1 MSADDVEP
9 IGWGVAAN
17 ITESNRYFV
26 EGAKVWVSLL
36 TGGEGTERLVVVGHH
51 RGTGHRLVKVIVTS
65 KRLNNFRVCGIY
77 SPTVY
82 AMFGDWP
89 GQHWASKEVAE
100 EFVASLVGSSS
111 SAAGSTP

>member
-1 MSADDVEP
+1 MRSDAVDP

-17 ITESNRYFV
+17 LTESNRYFV
-26 EGAKVWVSLL
+26 EGAKVWLSLL

-51 RGTGHRLVKVIVTS
+51 RGTGHRLVKVIATS
-65 KRLNNFRVCGIY
+65 KRLTNFRVRGIY

-89 GQHWASKEVAE
+89 GQHWASREAAE
-100 EFVASLVGSSS
+100 EFVASLVGSNPSV
-111 SAAGSTP
+111 

>member
-1 MSADDVEP
+1 MNPEQADP

-26 EGAKVWVSLL
+26 AGAKVWVSLP

-51 RGTGHRLVKVIVTS
+51 RGTGHRLVKVITAS
-65 KRLNNFRVCGIY
+65 KRLTNFRVRGIY

-82 AMFGDWP
+82 AMFAEWP
-89 GQHWASKEVAE
+89 GQHWASKDAAE
-100 EFVASLVGSSS
+100 EFVASLAGSSS
-111 SAAGSTP
+111 SV

>member
-1 MSADDVEP
+1 MSDDVDP

-17 ITESNRYFV
+17 TAEPSRYFV

-51 RGTGHRLVKVIVTS
+51 RGTGHRLVKVITAS
-65 KRLNNFRVCGIY
+65 KRLTNFRVRGIY

-82 AMFGDWP
+82 AMFDEWP
-89 GQHWASKEVAE
+89 GQHWVSKEAAQ
-100 EFVASLVGSSS
+100 EF
-111 SAAGSTP
+111 AAAMTPVQQRGERL